1 MSNIEKLGEMLNK
14 EILPEINAIIDNI
27 FELVNSKKA
36 TNEDKE
42 ALKEVRELKQDFNN
56 ILKEL
61 ENEEIDEDEAFEII
75 QELIDM
81 REE

>member
-1 MSNIEKLGEMLNK
+1 MLNK